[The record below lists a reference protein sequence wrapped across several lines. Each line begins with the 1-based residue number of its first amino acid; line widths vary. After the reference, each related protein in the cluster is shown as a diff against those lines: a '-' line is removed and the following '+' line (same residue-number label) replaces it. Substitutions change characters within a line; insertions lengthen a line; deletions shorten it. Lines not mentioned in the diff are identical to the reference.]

1 MKSKNSKSVKA
12 VRPPVGSSSGPAVPS
27 AELPAVS
34 DSVTGAK
41 PVSSEVVLRASRRR
55 FTAEYK
61 LKIVA
66 SADACVTRGDLGALL
81 RREGLFSS
89 TLANFRQQKAL
100 GLLDG
105 PVAKRGKK
113 PDAATAAELKKVS
126 ELERENRQ
134 LRRKLAQAQNV
145 IKIQKKVAAL
155 LGETFIEVE
164 DEIDED

>member
-1 MKSKNSKSVKA
+1 MKNGKSVKA
-12 VRPPVGSSSGPAVPS
+12 VRPPVGASGSAVVGPVS
-27 AELPAVS
+27 AVAVNPEVVLPA
-34 DSVTGAK
+34 
-41 PVSSEVVLRASRRR
+41 SSEVVVRASRRR
-55 FTAEYK
+55 FTASYK
-61 LKIVA
+61 VGVIA
-66 SADACVTRGDLGALL
+66 AADACVTRGDLGALL

-105 PVAKRGKK
+105 LVAKRGKK
-113 PDAATAAELKKVS
+113 PDAASAADLKKVA

-155 LGETFIEVE
+155 LGETFIEIE
-164 DEIDED
+164 SDDD